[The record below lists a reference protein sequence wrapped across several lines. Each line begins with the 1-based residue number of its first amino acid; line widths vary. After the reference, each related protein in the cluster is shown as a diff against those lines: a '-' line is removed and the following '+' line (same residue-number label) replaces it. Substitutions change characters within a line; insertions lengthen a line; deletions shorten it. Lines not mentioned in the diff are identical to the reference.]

1 MMRLVLLAAAAAL
14 SGLPAWAQTA
24 ATSVTDLNIR
34 SGPGPQYTVAGVIPA
49 NESVTVQGCLAAG
62 SWCQVDYGG
71 TSGWAYG
78 DYLTATI
85 DSEPVVLTTAPA
97 RSTVTVI
104 EDNEAERSKGA
115 ATVGG
120 FGAIAG
126 AILGGPPGAAAGTV
140 IGAATGGMAAPDDEV
155 RTYVVEHPVEPVFL
169 DGEVVVGAGIPETV
183 TLTPVPDT
191 AYSYVYLNG
200 QPVIVQN
207 ENRVIGY
214 VVR

>member
-1 MMRLVLLAAAAAL
+1 MFRLVLIAAAAL

-34 SGPGPQYTVAGVIPA
+34 SGPGPQYTVTGVIPA
-49 NESVTVQGCLAAG
+49 NDSVSVQGCLGAG
-62 SWCQVDYGG
+62 SWCQVDYQG

-78 DYLTATI
+78 DYLTTTI
-85 DSEPVVLTTAPA
+85 DSAPVVITAAPA
-97 RSTVTVI
+97 RSSVTVI
-104 EDNEAERSKGA
+104 EDNEAARTKGA

-120 FGAIAG
+120 FGAVAG
-126 AILGGPPGAAAGTV
+126 ALLGGPPGAAAGTV
-140 IGAATGGMAAPDDEV
+140 IGAATGGMAAPEDEV

-169 DGEVVVGAGIPETV
+169 QGEAVVGAGIPDSV

-191 AYSYVYLNG
+191 TYSYAYLNG

-207 ENRVIGY
+207 HDRVISY